1 MSQNNEG
8 RTAIKRTVFDFIK
21 ILDGLRSRLQFGSVK
36 LLRAYNKIIPS
47 ENQRLFVLTL
57 IIGVVCGLAAVAFHL
72 AIKLLEG
79 YLIKTASGMAYPS
92 SILWIILTPALGGL
106 TCGLLLYYVAPGARG
121 SGVVQVK
128 VAFGMKEDRIPFR
141 DVLGKFFIGALQIG
155 SGSSLGPEGPTV
167 QICAGIAGFLGR
179 GAALS
184 RQNLRRL
191 LPVGAAAGIAA
202 AFNAPIAG
210 VTFAIEE
217 IIGTLDQTV
226 LTGVIVAAAI
236 AAVIE
241 RNVLGEHPVLEVLH
255 VYGLSHASSLLLYAV
270 LGVIASGAS
279 IAFTDSLLSLRKWFQ
294 QNTWIPRQVQP
305 AIGGL
310 VTGILA
316 VAALL
321 WVHSGGITGVGYETL
336 SFALAGK
343 LTITAL
349 VVLGSMKIL
358 ATVFS
363 FGSGGAGGL
372 FAPALFIGSMVG
384 GAVGY
389 LDVNVLNHAPNEIGA
404 FALVGMGA
412 VFAGIVR
419 APMTSVLVIIEM
431 TGGYSL
437 ILPLMI
443 ANMITYGLV
452 RHWRPISLYE
462 ALMAQDGIRLPH
474 GVVPP
479 VNGLDR
485 LKVGAAMS
493 ARNILSLRA
502 SMNIEQA
509 FELVAIY
516 NFSSFPVL
524 DDNGTYIGLVNEST
538 LRQMLAEGQR
548 DAHIR
553 GIVHRHS
560 ELYADDTLA
569 RAVVMMD
576 KYERRQLGVVD
587 RGANRQLIG
596 IITMGDIIHAQAHAT
611 LEAEAVPVADVQIL
625 RQAHKGM

>member
-1 MSQNNEG
+1 MK
-8 RTAIKRTVFDFIK
+8 IFDI
-21 ILDGLRSRLQFGSVK
+21 LRSRFQFGSIK
-36 LLRAYNKIIPS
+36 LLRIYNKAIPS

-57 IIGVVCGLAAVAFHL
+57 IIGAVCGLAAVAFHL
-72 AIKLLEG
+72 AIKLLG
-79 YLIKTASGMAYPS
+79 GFLVDRALATSYPS
-92 SILWIILTPALGGL
+92 SILWIIFTPTLGALI
-106 TCGLLLYYVAPGARG
+106 CGLLLYYVAPGARG

-128 VAFGMKEDRIPFR
+128 VAFWMKEDRIPFR

-155 SGSSLGPEGPTV
+155 SGSSLGPEGPTI
-167 QICAGIAGFLGR
+167 QISAGIAGLLGR

-226 LTGVIVAAAI
+226 LSGVIVAAAL

-241 RNVLGEHPVLEVLH
+241 RNVLGEHPVLEVQQ
-255 VYGLSHASSLLLYAV
+255 VYGLDHASSLILYAV

-294 QNTWIPRQVQP
+294 QNTWLPRWAQP

-321 WVHSGGITGVGYETL
+321 WIHFDGITGVGYETL

-343 LTITAL
+343 LTIGAL
-349 VVLGSMKIL
+349 IILGIMKIL

-363 FGSGGAGGL
+363 FSSGGAGGL
-372 FAPALFIGSMVG
+372 FAPALFIGGMVG

-389 LDVNVLNHAPNEIGA
+389 LDVNLLNHSPNDIGA

-452 RHWRPISLYE
+452 RHWRPVSLYDG
-462 ALMAQDGIRLPH
+462 LMAQDGIHIPH
-474 GVVPP
+474 GHVAPI
-479 VNGLDR
+479 NDLDR

-493 ARNILSLRA
+493 AKNILSLRS
-502 SMNIEQA
+502 SMSIEQA

-516 NFSSFPVL
+516 SFSSYPVL
-524 DDNGTYIGLVNEST
+524 DDNGKYIGLVNESA
-538 LRQMLAEGQR
+538 LRQMLAEGKR
-548 DAHIR
+548 EAHVH

-560 ELYADDTLA
+560 QLHADDTLA
-569 RAVVMMD
+569 RAIVMMD
-576 KYERRQLGVVD
+576 KFERRQLGVVD
-587 RGANRQLIG
+587 EAADDRLIG

-611 LEAEAVPVADVQIL
+611 LDAEAVSVSD
-625 RQAHKGM
+625 R